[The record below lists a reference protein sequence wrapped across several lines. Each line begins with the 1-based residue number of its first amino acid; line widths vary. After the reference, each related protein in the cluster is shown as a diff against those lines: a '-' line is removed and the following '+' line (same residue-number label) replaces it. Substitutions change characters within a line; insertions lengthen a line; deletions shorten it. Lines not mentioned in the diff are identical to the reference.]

1 MISGPE
7 PIIFVIDDDDAVRD
21 ALATL
26 LEAAGYRVAGF
37 GSPGQFLD
45 ALQPDHNGCLV
56 VDLDLPGMA
65 GVELVRL
72 LMERRV
78 DLPAILMTGRMRNR
92 QLKGQPQAGIVGILE
107 KPFGD
112 RELLEQVEYALQR
125 SVIQR
130 SR

>member
-1 MISGPE
+1 VISGPE
-7 PIIFVIDDDDAVRD
+7 PIVFVVDDDDAVRD

-37 GSPGQFLD
+37 GSPLQFLD

-65 GVELVRL
+65 GLDLVRVL
-72 LMERRV
+72 IERRI
-78 DLPAILMTGRMRNR
+78 DLPAILMTGGMRNR
-92 QLKGQPQAGIVGILE
+92 RLKDRLHAGFVGVLE

-112 RELLEQVEYALQR
+112 RELLEQVESALGR
-125 SVIQR
+125 GR
-130 SR
+130 

>member
-1 MISGPE
+1 VISGPE

-125 SVIQR
+125 SVVQR